1 MNNEI
6 TKSPQPGLAM
16 ELTDIR
22 PKANEF
28 RRFIKVFFGRPVVII
43 GFVIILVF
51 IICAAI
57 PQLLTQ
63 YDPVKQTLSQTLL
76 QPSSEHLLGTDAL
89 GRDLFTRIIYGART
103 AMIIAVSAIAFA
115 VVVGSTLGLIAGYT
129 GGLTNSIIMRFI
141 DAMMA
146 FPGILLALTI
156 VSVLG
161 GGILTVIIALGVQSI
176 TGYARVVCAQAMS
189 LRENDYVLAARTLGA
204 TKKRIMFLHILP
216 NAIAPLIVMSTI
228 SIGMT
233 ILAEAGLSYLGIGI
247 TEPTIAWGS
256 LVNVG
261 QRYLLNYPLL
271 SVAPGIAIMLVVF
284 AFNMVG
290 DGLRDALDPRLRGTI

>member
-1 MNNEI
+1 MNKDI
-6 TKSPQPGLAM
+6 VKSPQSEPAK
-16 ELTDIR
+16 ELVEIR
-22 PKANEF
+22 PKVNEF
-28 RRFIKVFFGRPVVII
+28 RRFTKVFFGRPVVII
-43 GFVIILVF
+43 GFVIILIF

-57 PQLLTQ
+57 PQWLTH

-76 QPSSEHLLGTDAL
+76 APSSEHWLGTDAL

-103 AMIIAVSAIAFA
+103 AIIIAFSAIGFA

-129 GGLTNSIIMRFI
+129 GGLTNSVIMRFI

-161 GGILTVIIALGVQSI
+161 GGMLTVVIALGVQSI

-189 LRENDYVLAARTLGA
+189 LRENDYVLAERTLGA
-204 TKKRIMFLHILP
+204 SKIRIMFLHILP

-228 SIGMT
+228 AVGMT

-271 SVAPGIAIMLVVF
+271 AIAPGIAIMLVVF
-284 AFNMVG
+284 GFNMVG
-290 DGLRDALDPRLRGTI
+290 DGLRDALDPRLRGTL

>member
-6 TKSPQPGLAM
+6 IKSPQSEPATELA
-16 ELTDIR
+16 EIR
-22 PKANEF
+22 PKVNEL
-28 RRFIKVFFGRPVVII
+28 RRFIRVFFGRPVVII
-43 GFVIILVF
+43 GSIILLVF
-51 IICAAI
+51 IICAAV
-57 PQLLTQ
+57 PQLLTH
-63 YDPVKQTLSQTLL
+63 YDPVKHTLSQGLRP
-76 QPSSEHLLGTDAL
+76 PSSEHWLGTDEL

-115 VVVGSTLGLIAGYT
+115 VIVGTTLGLIAGYT
-129 GGLTNSIIMRFI
+129 GGITNSIIMRFI

-161 GGILTVIIALGVQSI
+161 GGMLTVIIALGVPSI
-176 TGYARVVCAQAMS
+176 TGYARVVCAEAMS

-204 TKKRIMFLHILP
+204 SKKRIMFLHILP

-228 SIGMT
+228 AVGMT

-261 QRYLLNYPLL
+261 QRFLLANPLL
-271 SVAPGIAIMLVVF
+271 SIAPGIAIMLVVF
-284 AFNMVG
+284 GFNMVG
-290 DGLRDALDPRLRGTI
+290 DGLRDALDPRLRGTL

>member
-1 MNNEI
+1 MNNKIIE
-6 TKSPQPGLAM
+6 SPQSEPAM
-16 ELTDIR
+16 ELTEIR
-22 PKANEF
+22 PKVNEL
-28 RRFIKVFFGRPVVII
+28 RRFMRVFFGRPVVII
-43 GFVIILVF
+43 GFVLLLVF
-51 IICAAI
+51 IICAAV
-57 PQLLTQ
+57 PQWLTH
-63 YDPVKQTLSQTLL
+63 YDPIKQTLSETLL
-76 QPSSEHLLGTDAL
+76 PPSSQHLLGTDAL
-89 GRDLFTRIIYGART
+89 GRDLYTRIIYGART
-103 AMIIAVSAIAFA
+103 AMIIAVSAIGFA
-115 VVVGSTLGLIAGYT
+115 VIVGTILGLIAGYI
-129 GGLTNSIIMRFI
+129 GGITNSIIMRFI

-161 GGILTVIIALGVQSI
+161 GGMLTVIIALGVPSI

-204 TKKRIMFLHILP
+204 SKKRIMFLHILP

-228 SIGMT
+228 AIGMT

-261 QRYLLNYPLL
+261 QRFLLNYPLL
-271 SVAPGIAIMLVVF
+271 SIAPGTAIMLVVF
-284 AFNMVG
+284 GFNMVG
-290 DGLRDALDPRLRGTI
+290 DGLRDALDPRLRGTL

>member
-6 TKSPQPGLAM
+6 MKSSQSEQAT
-16 ELTDIR
+16 ELIEIR
-22 PKANEF
+22 PKVNEF
-28 RRFIKVFFGRPVVII
+28 RRFVKVFFGRPVVII

-51 IICAAI
+51 IVCAAV
-57 PQLLTQ
+57 PQLLTH
-63 YDPVKQTLSQTLL
+63 YNPVKQSLSQTLL
-76 QPSSEHLLGTDAL
+76 PPSSEHLLGTDAL

-103 AMIIAVSAIAFA
+103 AMIIAVSAIAIA
-115 VVVGSTLGLIAGYT
+115 VIIGTSLGLIAGYT
-129 GGLTNSIIMRFI
+129 GGLTNSVIMRFI

-228 SIGMT
+228 SIGIT

-261 QRYLLNYPLL
+261 QRYLLLYPLL
-271 SVAPGIAIMLVVF
+271 SIAPGIAIMLVVF

-290 DGLRDALDPRLRGTI
+290 DGLRDALDPRLRGTL

>member
-1 MNNEI
+1 MNKENME
-6 TKSPQPGLAM
+6 SPQTERTVELA
-16 ELTDIR
+16 EVR
-22 PKANEF
+22 PRVNEF
-28 RRFIKVFFGRPVVII
+28 RRFMKVFFGRPVVII
-43 GFVIILVF
+43 GFVLIMVF
-51 IICAAI
+51 VVCAAI
-57 PQLLTQ
+57 PQWLAP
-63 YDPVKQTLSQTLL
+63 YDPVKQHLDQTLL
-76 QPSSEHLLGTDAL
+76 GPSSEHLLGTDAL
-89 GRDLFTRIIYGART
+89 GRDLFSRIVYGART
-103 AMIIAVSAIAFA
+103 ALIIAFCAIAFA
-115 VVVGSTLGLIAGYT
+115 VVVGSTLGLVAGYS

-161 GGILTVIIALGVQSI
+161 GGMLTVIIALGVQSI

-189 LRENDYVLAARTLGA
+189 LRENDYVLAARTLGSNRY
-204 TKKRIMFLHILP
+204 RIMFKHILP
-216 NAIAPLIVMSTI
+216 NAVAPLIVMSTI
-228 SIGMT
+228 SIGIT

-261 QRYLLNYPLL
+261 QRYLLMFPLL
-271 SVAPGIAIMLVVF
+271 SIAPGVAIMLVVF
-284 AFNMVG
+284 GFNMVG

>member
-1 MNNEI
+1 MNNKTI
-6 TKSPQPGLAM
+6 KSPQSEQVL
-16 ELTDIR
+16 ELSANR
-22 PKANEF
+22 PKVSEF
-28 RRFIKVFFGRPVVII
+28 RRFMKVFFGRPVVIVGSI
-43 GFVIILVF
+43 FILLF

-57 PQLLTQ
+57 PQLLTH
-63 YDPVKQTLSQTLL
+63 YDPVKQTLAETLL
-76 QPSSEHLLGTDAL
+76 PPSSEHWLGTDAL

-103 AMIIAVSAIAFA
+103 AMIIAFSAIAFA
-115 VVVGSTLGLIAGYT
+115 AVAGSTLGLIAGYS
-129 GGLTNSIIMRFI
+129 GGITNSIIMRFI

-161 GGILTVIIALGVQSI
+161 GGILTIVIALGVQSI
-176 TGYARVVCAQAMS
+176 SGYARVVCAQAMS

-204 TKKRIMFLHILP
+204 TKIRIMFLHILP
-216 NAIAPLIVMSTI
+216 NAMAPLIVMSTI
-228 SIGMT
+228 AVGMT

-271 SVAPGIAIMLVVF
+271 AIAPGIAIMLVVF
-284 AFNMVG
+284 GFNMVG
-290 DGLRDALDPRLRGTI
+290 DGLRDALDPRLRGTL

>member
-1 MNNEI
+1 MNKEV
-6 TKSPQPGLAM
+6 TESPQIGRDLEPT
-16 ELTDIR
+16 EVR
-22 PKANEF
+22 PKVNEF
-28 RRFIKVFFGRPVVII
+28 RRFRKVFFGRPVVII
-43 GFVIILVF
+43 GAFLILIFVV
-51 IICAAI
+51 CAAV
-57 PQLLTQ
+57 PQWIATH
-63 YDPVKQTLSQTLL
+63 DPVKQTLSQTLL
-76 QPSSEHLLGTDAL
+76 APSSEHLLGTDAL
-89 GRDLFTRIIYGART
+89 GRDLFSRIIYGART
-103 AMIIAVSAIAFA
+103 ALIIAVSAIAFA
-115 VVVGSTLGLIAGYT
+115 VVVGSTLGLIAGYS

-161 GGILTVIIALGVQSI
+161 GGMLTVIIALGVQSI

-204 TKKRIMFLHILP
+204 TKNRIMFKHILP

-228 SIGMT
+228 SVGMT

-261 QRYLLNYPLL
+261 QRYLLMFPLL
-271 SVAPGIAIMLVVF
+271 SIAPGIAIMLVVF
-284 AFNMVG
+284 GFNMVG
-290 DGLRDALDPRLRGTI
+290 DGLRDALDPRLRGTL

>member
-1 MNNEI
+1 MNNKIIE
-6 TKSPQPGLAM
+6 SPQSEPAT
-16 ELTDIR
+16 ELTQIR
-22 PKANEF
+22 PKVNEL
-28 RRFIKVFFGRPVVII
+28 RRFIRVFFGRPVVII
-43 GFVIILVF
+43 GFVLLLIF
-51 IICAAI
+51 IICAAV
-57 PQLLTQ
+57 PQWLTH

-76 QPSSEHLLGTDAL
+76 PPSSEHFLGTDAL
-89 GRDLFTRIIYGART
+89 GRDLYTRIIYGART
-103 AMIIAVSAIAFA
+103 AIIIAVSAIGFA
-115 VVVGSTLGLIAGYT
+115 VIVGTILGLIAGYI
-129 GGLTNSIIMRFI
+129 GGITNSIIMRFI

-161 GGILTVIIALGVQSI
+161 GGMLTVIIALGVPSI

-204 TKKRIMFLHILP
+204 SKKRIMFLHILP
-216 NAIAPLIVMSTI
+216 NAVAPLIVMSTI
-228 SIGMT
+228 AIGMT

-271 SVAPGIAIMLVVF
+271 SIAPGTAIMLVVF
-284 AFNMVG
+284 GFNMVG
-290 DGLRDALDPRLRGTI
+290 DGLRDALDPRLRGTL

>member
-1 MNNEI
+1 MNSEI
-6 TKSPQPGLAM
+6 IKSPQSEPETEM
-16 ELTDIR
+16 TEIR
-22 PKANEF
+22 PKVNEF
-28 RRFIKVFFGRPVVII
+28 RRFIRVFFGRPVVII
-43 GFVIILVF
+43 GFVLLLVF
-51 IICAAI
+51 IICAAV
-57 PQLLTQ
+57 PQWLTH
-63 YDPVKQTLSQTLL
+63 YDPVKQTLSQGLL
-76 QPSSEHLLGTDAL
+76 PPSSEHWLGTDAL
-89 GRDLFTRIIYGART
+89 GRDLYTRIIFGART
-103 AMIIAVSAIAFA
+103 AIIIAVSAIVFA
-115 VVVGSTLGLIAGYT
+115 VVVGTILGLIAGYT
-129 GGLTNSIIMRFI
+129 GGVTNSIIMRFI

-161 GGILTVIIALGVQSI
+161 GGMLTVIIALGVPSI
-176 TGYARVVCAQAMS
+176 TGYARVVCAEAMS

-204 TKKRIMFLHILP
+204 SKKRIMFLHILP

-228 SIGMT
+228 AIGMT

-271 SVAPGIAIMLVVF
+271 SIAPGIAIMLVVF
-284 AFNMVG
+284 GFNMVG
-290 DGLRDALDPRLRGTI
+290 DGLRDALDPRLRGTL

>member
-6 TKSPQPGLAM
+6 IESPQPGQSI
-16 ELTDIR
+16 ELTSIR
-22 PKANEF
+22 PKVNEF
-28 RRFIKVFFGRPVVII
+28 RRFLRVFFGRPVVII
-43 GFVIILVF
+43 GSVIILVF
-51 IICAAI
+51 IVCAAV
-57 PQLLTQ
+57 PQWLTH
-63 YDPVKQTLSQTLL
+63 YDPIKQTLSQTLL
-76 QPSSEHLLGTDAL
+76 PPSSEHLLGTDAL
-89 GRDLFTRIIYGART
+89 GRDLYTRIVYGART
-103 AMIIAVSAIAFA
+103 AIIIAISAIAFA
-115 VVVGSTLGLIAGYT
+115 VIVGTTLGLIAGYS
-129 GGLTNSIIMRFI
+129 GGFTNSIIMRFI

-161 GGILTVIIALGVQSI
+161 GGILTVIIALGIQSI
-176 TGYARVVCAQAMS
+176 SGYARVVCAQAMS

-204 TKKRIMFLHILP
+204 SKKRIMFLHILP

-228 SIGMT
+228 AIGMT

-261 QRYLLNYPLL
+261 QRYLLSYPLL
-271 SVAPGIAIMLVVF
+271 SLAPGTAIMLVVF

>member
-1 MNNEI
+1 MNKNIVE
-6 TKSPQPGLAM
+6 SPQSEQTK
-16 ELTDIR
+16 ELSEIR
-22 PKANEF
+22 PKVNEF
-28 RRFIKVFFGRPVVII
+28 RRFIRVFLGRPVVIVGSI
-43 GFVIILVF
+43 FILVF
-51 IICAAI
+51 IICAAV
-57 PQLLTQ
+57 PQLLTH

-76 QPSSEHLLGTDAL
+76 PPSSEHWLGTDAL
-89 GRDLFTRIIYGART
+89 GRDLFTRVIFGART
-103 AMIIAVSAIAFA
+103 AMIIAFSAIAFA
-115 VVVGSTLGLIAGYT
+115 VIIGSILGLIAGYT
-129 GGLTNSIIMRFI
+129 GGLTNSVIMRFI

-228 SIGMT
+228 SVGMT

-261 QRYLLNYPLL
+261 QKYLLLHPLL
-271 SVAPGIAIMLVVF
+271 SIAPGIAIMLVVF
-284 AFNMVG
+284 GFNMVG
-290 DGLRDALDPRLRGTI
+290 DGLRDALDPRLRGTL

>member
-1 MNNEI
+1 MNNDIIE
-6 TKSPQPGLAM
+6 SPQSEPAM
-16 ELTDIR
+16 ELTETR
-22 PKANEF
+22 PKVNEL
-28 RRFIKVFFGRPVVII
+28 RRFMRVFFGRPVVII
-43 GFVIILVF
+43 GSIFILVF

-57 PQLLTQ
+57 PQLLTH

-76 QPSSEHLLGTDAL
+76 PPSSEHLLGTDAL

-103 AMIIAVSAIAFA
+103 AMIIAFSAIGFA

-129 GGLTNSIIMRFI
+129 GGLTNSVIMRFI

-161 GGILTVIIALGVQSI
+161 GGMLTVIIALGVQSI

-216 NAIAPLIVMSTI
+216 NALAPLIVMSTI

-247 TEPTIAWGS
+247 KEPTIAWGS

-261 QRYLLNYPLL
+261 QRYLLLFPLL
-271 SVAPGIAIMLVVF
+271 AIAPGIAIMLVVF
-284 AFNMVG
+284 GFNMVG
-290 DGLRDALDPRLRGTI
+290 DGLRDALDPRLRGTL

>member
-1 MNNEI
+1 MNNKINE
-6 TKSPQPGLAM
+6 TPSSQQVV
-16 ELTDIR
+16 ELSEVR
-22 PKANEF
+22 PKVNEF

-43 GFVIILVF
+43 GTVFILLF

-57 PQLLTQ
+57 PQLLTH

-76 QPSSEHLLGTDAL
+76 PPSSDHWLGTDAL

-103 AMIIAVSAIAFA
+103 AMIIAFSAIAFA
-115 VVVGSTLGLIAGYT
+115 AVIGTTLGLIAGYT
-129 GGLTNSIIMRFI
+129 GGITNSIIMRII

-161 GGILTVIIALGVQSI
+161 GGILTIVIALGVQSI
-176 TGYARVVCAQAMS
+176 SGYARVVCAQAMS

-216 NAIAPLIVMSTI
+216 NAVAPLIVMSTI
-228 SIGMT
+228 AIGIT

-247 TEPTIAWGS
+247 KEPTIAWGS

-271 SVAPGIAIMLVVF
+271 AIAPGIAIMLVVF
-284 AFNMVG
+284 GFNMVG
-290 DGLRDALDPRLRGTI
+290 DGLRDALDPRLRGTL

>member
-1 MNNEI
+1 MINKT
-6 TKSPQPGLAM
+6 TKSPQPEQVL
-16 ELTDIR
+16 ELSENR
-22 PKANEF
+22 PKVNEF
-28 RRFIKVFFGRPVVII
+28 RRFMKVFFGRPVVII
-43 GFVIILVF
+43 GAVFILVF

-57 PQLLTQ
+57 PQLLTH
-63 YDPVKQTLSQTLL
+63 YDPVKQTLSETLL
-76 QPSSEHLLGTDAL
+76 PPSSAHWLGTDAL
-89 GRDLFTRIIYGART
+89 GRDLFTRIIFGART
-103 AMIIAVSAIAFA
+103 AMIIAFSAIAFA
-115 VVVGSTLGLIAGYT
+115 AIIGTILGLIAGYT

-161 GGILTVIIALGVQSI
+161 GGILTVVIALGVQSI

-204 TKKRIMFLHILP
+204 TKNRIMFLHILP

-228 SIGMT
+228 SVGIT

-247 TEPTIAWGS
+247 KEPTIAWGS

-271 SVAPGIAIMLVVF
+271 AIAPGIAIMLVVF
-284 AFNMVG
+284 GFNMVG
-290 DGLRDALDPRLRGTI
+290 DGLRDALDPRLRGTL